1 MNKRICIAAMIMA
14 AQCVSSAPAGISMIM
29 NGSFE
34 KNGIIEDISQD
45 VPWRWCDVNVPQG
58 KFSGWVYDDWSTYGD
73 YSLTLATGVQQFVA
87 GDIATVAQQVWLRD
101 VKEIVFDL
109 DLSSGWPAFFPWDPA
124 KRTAL
129 AKIDNDIVW
138 DSDDL
143 PIVNGV
149 YSGQITVSIGGY
161 DANIP
166 HNLSLAMRVNKNGWA
181 DMDYYARWDFVR
193 FDTYCGGFG
202 FMPADI
208 NRDCYVDMLDLE
220 ELARQWLAD
229 GPAEK
234 YDLFRDEGNTVNFRD
249 YAVFAQHWATN
260 TDANNWPDDNC
271 FVMEMSDADIDY
283 NGIVNMADFAVIAN
297 DWGMKGPCIEG
308 DIDISGEVDYKDI
321 AVLKGD
327 WLVKSW
333 LYEPK

>member
-1 MNKRICIAAMIMA
+1 
-14 AQCVSSAPAGISMIM
+14 
-29 NGSFE
+29 
-34 KNGIIEDISQD
+34 
-45 VPWRWCDVNVPQG
+45 
-58 KFSGWVYDDWSTYGD
+58 
-73 YSLTLATGVQQFVA
+73 
-87 GDIATVAQQVWLRD
+87 
-101 VKEIVFDL
+101 
-109 DLSSGWPAFFPWDPA
+109 
-124 KRTAL
+124 
-129 AKIDNDIVW
+129 
-138 DSDDL
+138 
-143 PIVNGV
+143 
-149 YSGQITVSIGGY
+149 
-161 DANIP
+161 
-166 HNLSLAMRVNKNGWA
+166 
-181 DMDYYARWDFVR
+181 
-193 FDTYCGGFG
+193 
-202 FMPADI
+202 MPADI